1 MSKKIVD
8 YVDKTFLAPPATSG
22 SGSIA
27 LFGSAIDAPVRIIR
41 PALIYFFRLI
51 MELRKHF

>member
-41 PALIYFFRLI
+41 PALNYFFRLI